1 MYDAEDLE
9 ISPIHSRIVQVLSFV
24 ENQKVCSVSGSH
36 SDALWQCLDCDRSL
50 CDECLSSHSIF
61 TKDHKVVSLSEMT
74 KEDIEG
80 MLKKEKPCQI
90 HSNHDMKSYC
100 RDCDKP
106 ICLICLTD
114 YHKNHKITTLHEFL
128 ASKKD
133 SLSKNLE
140 EIESLKEDEE
150 KKKQQEQIAFGIK
163 RDGKQAQAKVKEL
176 TKNLVKAIIDQEQKL
191 LNGIQKKTTKAEWNL
206 RIIHHA
212 PAAQEYIRYL
222 IQNGTVSDM
231 VDIQSQ
237 AECSKTFTY
246 NAFEK
251 HIAGMEF
258 RPNEKLS
265 DRVDTGLGLVRET
278 FAKADPKRSVFQVKP
293 NKLEA
298 KKNAILAVV
307 LNQGEPCDSSLDD
320 VTIRFIPK
328 DNVTVGEK
336 QVTAFGHIKVTFTP
350 RVAGQLTAE
359 VQVHGNPV
367 SNSPL
372 VMDVKPQHI
381 KEMAIYSK
389 LQIAL
394 NIGSSNLSGIAVNKS
409 NTKIAVADCAANC
422 VRVFNMDGDLLL
434 SYGSEGSGEGQ
445 LCGPEGLAFLNE
457 KHLVIADSGNRRIC
471 IVDTTS
477 GNSLKTFSYMTV
489 NGQSGYP
496 RAVHVDGDSNII
508 ICDNGIVQVVTKDGC
523 HICQFPVQSTF
534 LCSLYAI
541 KHNGLFYVSARE
553 EVKVI
558 EIKGNQSPTTLT
570 LLTCIKTNAQL
581 DGQVNIFKCPQCD
594 SSTELKELNDVEDL
608 EISPIHSRILQVLS
622 FVENQKVCSVSAS
635 HSHALWQCLDCDRSL
650 CDECL
655 SSHSTFI
662 KDHKVVALSEMT
674 KEDIKAMLNKESPC
688 KTHAHQDVEL
698 YCQDCDDLICLLC
711 IRDCHKK
718 HKITS
723 LQEFAQDSLSKNFGE
738 AQELFDDQE
747 ERQRQEKIALQIKE
761 TSSEAQKQ
769 VKELTKHVVK
779 KLMDHE
785 QELLNQIQK
794 NVAKADRNLRIIR
807 HAPAAQEYIKYF
819 IQNGTASEIFDL
831 RSDEEDSKT
840 FAYRPFAK
848 YRIGVEF
855 KPNEGLD
862 EQVNTGLG
870 LVRETFVKADPNMC
884 SFKVEPDEFEVM
896 KKATLK
902 VVLNQGEPCD
912 SSLDDVA
919 IRFTPKDDIGV
930 GEKRATADGQIEVT
944 FTPRFP
950 GQLTAEV
957 QVHGNPVSN
966 SPLVMDVKPQH
977 IKEMTTLTKLQ
988 IAMNTGSKRPSGI
1001 AVNKSNTRIA
1011 VADCALH
1018 CVKVFNMDGDL
1029 LLSYGSEG
1037 SGEGQLQ
1044 NPQGLAFLHET
1055 NLVIADSDNNRICI
1069 VDIAFGKLLKTISRR
1084 PNRNDLPSFPNK
1096 VHVDDDSNIIVCGH
1110 AGNMVV
1116 LTSNGDFKCNVSV
1129 PDCKWPSCEITHNGL
1144 LNGGG
1149 RSHVQV
1155 SETKADYS
1163 SLTTL
1168 ITLGRLPID
1177 SRKYNCTSLA
1187 VDNDNNLLM
1196 RDNHSNQIRKFTLDG
1211 RYLGMSSPLNCYLQ
1225 FIAVLNDGRIIC
1237 TSNKAQVLFF

>member
-1 MYDAEDLE
+1 MELFLEDLKLQ
-9 ISPIHSRIVQVLSFV
+9 VQ
-24 ENQKVCSVSGSH
+24 C
-36 SDALWQCLDCDRSL
+36 SL
-50 CDECLSSHSIF
+50 C
-61 TKDHKVVSLSEMT
+61 
-74 KEDIEG
+74 KETMFE
-80 MLKKEKPCQI
+80 P
-90 HSNHDMKSYC
+90 
-100 RDCDKP
+100 
-106 ICLICLTD
+106 
-114 YHKNHKITTLHEFL
+114 
-128 ASKKD
+128 
-133 SLSKNLE
+133 
-140 EIESLKEDEE
+140 
-150 KKKQQEQIAFGIK
+150 
-163 RDGKQAQAKVKEL
+163 
-176 TKNLVKAIIDQEQKL
+176 KL
-191 LNGIQKKTTKAEWNL
+191 LQCF
-206 RIIHHA
+206 H
-212 PAAQEYIRYL
+212 
-222 IQNGTVSDM
+222 
-231 VDIQSQ
+231 
-237 AECSKTFTY
+237 TFC
-246 NAFEK
+246 K
-251 HIAGMEF
+251 
-258 RPNEKLS
+258 
-265 DRVDTGLGLVRET
+265 
-278 FAKADPKRSVFQVKP
+278 
-293 NKLEA
+293 
-298 KKNAILAVV
+298 
-307 LNQGEPCDSSLDD
+307 
-320 VTIRFIPK
+320 
-328 DNVTVGEK
+328 
-336 QVTAFGHIKVTFTP
+336 
-350 RVAGQLTAE
+350 
-359 VQVHGNPV
+359 
-367 SNSPL
+367 
-372 VMDVKPQHI
+372 
-381 KEMAIYSK
+381 
-389 LQIAL
+389 
-394 NIGSSNLSGIAVNKS
+394 
-409 NTKIAVADCAANC
+409 
-422 VRVFNMDGDLLL
+422 
-434 SYGSEGSGEGQ
+434 
-445 LCGPEGLAFLNE
+445 
-457 KHLVIADSGNRRIC
+457 
-471 IVDTTS
+471 
-477 GNSLKTFSYMTV
+477 
-489 NGQSGYP
+489 
-496 RAVHVDGDSNII
+496 
-508 ICDNGIVQVVTKDGC
+508 
-523 HICQFPVQSTF
+523 
-534 LCSLYAI
+534 
-541 KHNGLFYVSARE
+541 
-553 EVKVI
+553 
-558 EIKGNQSPTTLT
+558 
-570 LLTCIKTNAQL
+570 TCIKTNAQL
-581 DGQVNIFKCPQCD
+581 DGQVNILKCPQCD

-635 HSHALWQCLDCDRSL
+635 HSDALWQCLDCDRSL

-655 SSHSTFI
+655 GNHSTFI

-674 KEDIKAMLNKESPC
+674 KDNVELMFKKKITC
-688 KTHAHQDVEL
+688 KTHTNQDNVL
-698 YCQDCDDLICLLC
+698 HCQNCSEFVCLLC
-711 IRDCHKK
+711 LKDHHHND

-723 LQEFAQDSLSKNFGE
+723 LQEFITAKKDSLSKN
-738 AQELFDDQE
+738 LE
-747 ERQRQEKIALQIKE
+747 EIEKLHANEEEKQFQEKIALDIKRD
-761 TSSEAQKQ
+761 SEKAKDQ
-769 VKELTKHVVK
+769 VKELTKKLIK
-779 KLMDHE
+779 KLTDHE
-785 QELLNQIQK
+785 QELLNEIQRGIT
-794 NVAKADRNLRIIR
+794 KADRNLRIIR
-807 HAPAAQEYIKYF
+807 HTPAAQEYIKYF